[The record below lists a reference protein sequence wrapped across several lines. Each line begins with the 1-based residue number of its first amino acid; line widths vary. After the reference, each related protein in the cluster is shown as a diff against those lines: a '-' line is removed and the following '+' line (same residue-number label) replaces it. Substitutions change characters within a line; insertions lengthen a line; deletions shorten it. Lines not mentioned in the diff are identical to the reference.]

1 MSACKITASVYPESI
16 VWGTNY
22 VKKNKEFQRVK
33 LFQISPKRI
42 ANLDNRFDLQS
53 LVHRPV
59 LYDAL
64 RRMIIRPIVT
74 NQTFCV
80 FLFFF
85 PQRWNCMFMLYIYW
99 GFCTS
104 EYTCSPSMQLE
115 LSCQIL
121 DIPLLFPWFNC
132 TSCEFH
138 AALFSYLF
146 LKQMR
151 HFSIKLLKMFI
162 LDSAVTFFTAVNIEA
177 TKYSTDTS
185 LGWVSKNMS
194 RTGRQCYV
202 Q

>member
-85 PQRWNCMFMLYIYW
+85 LKGGIACLCCIFTEDFVRQNIRVPHQCSWNWVARSWTYHCFSHGLTAHLVNSTQLYFLIYFWNRWGIF
-99 GFCTS
+99 
-104 EYTCSPSMQLE
+104 Q
-115 LSCQIL
+115 
-121 DIPLLFPWFNC
+121 
-132 TSCEFH
+132 
-138 AALFSYLF
+138 
-146 LKQMR
+146 
-151 HFSIKLLKMFI
+151 
-162 LDSAVTFFTAVNIEA
+162 
-177 TKYSTDTS
+177 
-185 LGWVSKNMS
+185 
-194 RTGRQCYV
+194 
-202 Q
+202 